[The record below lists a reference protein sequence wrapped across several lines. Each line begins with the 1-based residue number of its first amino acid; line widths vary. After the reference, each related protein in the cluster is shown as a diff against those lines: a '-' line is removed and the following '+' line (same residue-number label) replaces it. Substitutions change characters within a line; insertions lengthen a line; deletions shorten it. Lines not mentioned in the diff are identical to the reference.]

1 MKRDKDF
8 QTGRGIL
15 DALARFPWWLGV
27 GLALVSHWLLSA
39 LATRP
44 LDALAGAGNA
54 GSTVGVAS
62 TFGLAAVV
70 KGLATGLQY
79 AIPIVCLVGAALSA
93 WRRWHRARLLADAA
107 QGEGGASVI
116 DGMSWQDFERLV
128 GEAFARQGYEVAET
142 VATAGGAPGGRGDGG
157 VDLVLR
163 RAAVN
168 GAERTLVQCKHWRA
182 QAVGVDVVRELY
194 GVMAARGAAAGI
206 VVTSGR
212 FTEEATSFAQGRN
225 LRLIDGKQL
234 RRLIQPPA
242 DSAKSDN
249 PANSAIPAATAQA
262 DQQHAPPACPA
273 CGKPMVQRTAR
284 RGAQAGRAFWGCSAY
299 PGCRGTRSLSPGP

>member
-8 QTGRGIL
+8 QTGQGIL

-27 GLALVSHWLLSA
+27 GLALVSHWLLRA

-44 LDALAGAGNA
+44 LDTLAGAGNA

-62 TFGLAAVV
+62 TFGLGAVV

-79 AIPIVCLVGAALSA
+79 AIPIVCLVGAALSV

-107 QGEGGASVI
+107 QDEGGASVI

-128 GEAFARQGYEVAET
+128 GEAFSRQGYEVVET
-142 VATAGGAPGGRGDGG
+142 GNMAGGAPGGRGDGG

-234 RRLIQPPA
+234 RRLMQPPA
-242 DSAKSDN
+242 NS
-249 PANSAIPAATAQA
+249 ANSAIPAATSQT

-273 CGKPMVQRTAR
+273 CGKPMVQRIAR

-299 PGCRGTRSLSPGP
+299 PGCRGTRSVSPGP

>member
-1 MKRDKDF
+1 MRLTPPPSAKPSPGPTCALCPSRPWSSKASWRCTVPAATLRFTLRLACTAPKR
-8 QTGRGIL
+8 
-15 DALARFPWWLGV
+15 
-27 GLALVSHWLLSA
+27 LSM
-39 LATRP
+39 
-44 LDALAGAGNA
+44 
-54 GSTVGVAS
+54 
-62 TFGLAAVV
+62 
-70 KGLATGLQY
+70 
-79 AIPIVCLVGAALSA
+79 
-93 WRRWHRARLLADAA
+93 WR
-107 QGEGGASVI
+107 I
-116 DGMSWQDFERLV
+116 
-128 GEAFARQGYEVAET
+128 
-142 VATAGGAPGGRGDGG
+142 ATAGGAPGGRGDGG

-234 RRLIQPPA
+234 RRLMQPPA
-242 DSAKSDN
+242 NS
-249 PANSAIPAATAQA
+249 ANSAIPAATSQT

-273 CGKPMVQRTAR
+273 CGKPMVQRIAR
-284 RGAQAGRAFWGCSAY
+284 RGAQARRAFWGCSAY
-299 PGCRGTRSLSPGP
+299 PGCRGTRSVSPGP

>member
-1 MKRDKDF
+1 M
-8 QTGRGIL
+8 
-15 DALARFPWWLGV
+15 
-27 GLALVSHWLLSA
+27 
-39 LATRP
+39 
-44 LDALAGAGNA
+44 
-54 GSTVGVAS
+54 GVAS

-234 RRLIQPPA
+234 RRLMQPPA
-242 DSAKSDN
+242 NS
-249 PANSAIPAATAQA
+249 ANSAIPAATSQT

-273 CGKPMVQRTAR
+273 CGKPMVQRIAR

-299 PGCRGTRSLSPGP
+299 PGCRGTRSVSPGP